1 LKILVVTPYDLSI
14 AGGVTSHVNQ
24 VVKQLRRMGH
34 DALLLGPSSRP
45 LKPDR
50 YTVTIGGT
58 IRFFSPGDAASINL
72 NPFMIRRVR
81 DFLSDRDFDVFHLH
95 EPFVPFLGPAFLRVA
110 KGVKVGTYHAWRIGQ
125 HWAYLVSIPLIRY
138 WDKRL
143 DGRVAVSEWS
153 RQTISRYV
161 PGEYEII
168 PNGIEF
174 ARFATPSA
182 QPAKFR
188 DTNPTIL
195 YVGRLEPRKGVE
207 YLIKAFTTVKAQMP
221 KARLVIVGDGGLMGE
236 CERLVR
242 RLKLQDVFFEGHV
255 PGQQLP
261 GYFQRADLVCVPS
274 TGNES
279 FGIVLAEAMASGTP
293 VVASRIDG
301 FRTLIED
308 RRTGV
313 FAEPRSP
320 GSIAEQALSVLQS
333 GEFRQELIENGQ
345 EKAQRYDWLNV
356 ASDLVRYY
364 EALREGAVDRDP
376 RAVLSAAG

>member
-34 DALLLGPSSRP
+34 DALLLGPASRP

-138 WDKRL
+138 WDSRL

-161 PGEYEII
+161 PGKYEII

-188 DTNPTIL
+188 DTDPTIL

-236 CERLVR
+236 CQRLVR

-279 FGIVLAEAMASGTP
+279 FGIVIAEAMASGLP
-293 VVASRIDG
+293 I
-301 FRTLIED
+301 
-308 RRTGV
+308 
-313 FAEPRSP
+313 
-320 GSIAEQALSVLQS
+320 
-333 GEFRQELIENGQ
+333 
-345 EKAQRYDWLNV
+345 V
-356 ASDLVRYY
+356 ASDCSSMSEMVESGQGGFLCAPDDVADFAAKINLLAADP
-364 EALREGAVDRDP
+364 ALRRQMGAFN
-376 RAVLSAAG
+376 RARAETLFRRERMFAEYRALFEEVLSSRR